1 MFNLIPR
8 DPLQCTQPGVF
19 LSAVYGLLCRIAPR
33 CHYLPS
39 TGDLATLNPGGSSEG
54 KYTLRGVGSG
64 WLYGAGGRY
73 GGPVQIACSGVELNE
88 NFNPAR
94 RHGGLGEVP
103 WTNHSS
109 RNYPSMFHFVITGV
123 IGF

>member
-1 MFNLIPR
+1 MHSR
-8 DPLQCTQPGVF
+8 VF
-19 LSAVYGLLCRIAPR
+19 FFVSRVRGLLCRIVPR

-39 TGDLATLNPGGSSEG
+39 TGDLATLNPGSSEG
-54 KYTLRGVGSG
+54 KYTFRGVGSG
-64 WLYGAGGRY
+64 LHGVGGRY